1 MGSGWQCNSPCSN
14 VATLWLSNP
23 LVAMYRTHFPPQPL
37 ATLSPGRAGDGAPAQ
52 GIATD
57 RPTQR
62 G

>member
-1 MGSGWQCNSPCSN
+1 M
-14 VATLWLSNP
+14 
-23 LVAMYRTHFPPQPL
+23 VAMYRTHFPPQPL
-37 ATLSPGRAGDGAPAQ
+37 ATLSPGGAGEDALAS